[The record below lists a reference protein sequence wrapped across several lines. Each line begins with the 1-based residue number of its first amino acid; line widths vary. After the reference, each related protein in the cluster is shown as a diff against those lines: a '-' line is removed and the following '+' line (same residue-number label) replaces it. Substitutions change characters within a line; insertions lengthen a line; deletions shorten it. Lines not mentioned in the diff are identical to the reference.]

1 MSSGSISVDHTSTNG
16 SGRVRHVRGSFV
28 SEGNGPR
35 CHVRAVLSLIPA
47 AAAAASNVAFFIR
60 FFLSKRT
67 CLSLTIRG
75 SRSPGTRPELAQL
88 RTVAQAVR
96 TADPPA
102 EVVVARRQ
110 K

>member
-1 MSSGSISVDHTSTNG
+1 M
-16 SGRVRHVRGSFV
+16 RHARGCFV
-28 SEGNGPR
+28 SEGNEPR

-47 AAAAASNVAFFIR
+47 AAAAASKVLPSIR
-60 FFLSKRT
+60 FFLIKRT

-110 K
+110 E